1 MKQQSAFKRWA
12 AVISLGY
19 MGGLMYTLMYIRY
32 VFYDQMMATMNINNT
47 QLGLLTTV
55 SGIVAIIVNIPGGY
69 FSDKWDAK
77 RTIVNSI
84 ASMTIITFIYAVFI
98 NSYTI
103 ALILWALMP
112 AVIFAYWPSL
122 IKYINNLGGED
133 EAGSSFGTY
142 YLFNGIAG
150 ALGNAVPLLVVT
162 RTGSFRMGIIALGF
176 MTLVAVLLVQ
186 LFLDDEKTLA
196 ERGVH
201 LKGDEPIR
209 LKYIWSVLKWPGF
222 WLLAFAIFA
231 DYTIYSNLSYFN
243 PYLIDVLGIEPS
255 ASTAVSILRSYGAM
269 VVAPLGGIMADKVFK
284 GTGKWF
290 MVNMVITAIV
300 IAFVFTFN
308 PDSNK
313 LLATIYSL
321 IPSIIVYSMYSIQYS
336 IIRELH
342 FSPVVVGTAV
352 GIAGI
357 TGNLGNVIW
366 PTLFGNILDTYGN
379 QGYTYIFMCLIG
391 ICAVVFLLGFGIYR
405 WDKQCKE
412 GKRIFKL
419 YKE

>member
-142 YLFNGIAG
+142 YL
-150 ALGNAVPLLVVT
+150 LRL
-162 RTGSFRMGIIALGF
+162 
-176 MTLVAVLLVQ
+176 
-186 LFLDDEKTLA
+186 
-196 ERGVH
+196 
-201 LKGDEPIR
+201 PI
-209 LKYIWSVLKWPGF
+209 P
-222 WLLAFAIFA
+222 
-231 DYTIYSNLSYFN
+231 
-243 PYLIDVLGIEPS
+243 
-255 ASTAVSILRSYGAM
+255 
-269 VVAPLGGIMADKVFK
+269 
-284 GTGKWF
+284 
-290 MVNMVITAIV
+290 
-300 IAFVFTFN
+300 
-308 PDSNK
+308 
-313 LLATIYSL
+313 
-321 IPSIIVYSMYSIQYS
+321 
-336 IIRELH
+336 
-342 FSPVVVGTAV
+342 
-352 GIAGI
+352 
-357 TGNLGNVIW
+357 
-366 PTLFGNILDTYGN
+366 
-379 QGYTYIFMCLIG
+379 
-391 ICAVVFLLGFGIYR
+391 
-405 WDKQCKE
+405 
-412 GKRIFKL
+412 
-419 YKE
+419 